1 MGFFNARTKK
11 KGNGCPKADTPQ
23 VKNPETADVVIHI
36 VDDTRTEQAAGFLR
50 YLKPRQGA
58 HRQCIYLSREMH
70 GKLSRIVRTLGVN
83 GSTIGGYIIYLTWE
97 RREDNKAEGG
107 KEKDGGKKGMPD
119 DVVGKSRFRMAER
132 KPQAATMKP
141 NAATDAQSE
150 AVDEKDVTFAD
161 ETPERHPRQVPDE
174 ELDEVFADSRVSDI
188 GAEYD
193 EDEEYDSEPH
203 EAGGLTFEDIDL
215 AMRTVKKPKATR
227 EERRHAGMVFCD
239 MKGNEL
245 FAMIEKSSEATR
257 RKLDELMDYY
267 LDSVSAAQA
276 KPAPAVMP
284 KKAPAVPDN
293 FEDFNIRDYV

>member
-1 MGFFNARTKK
+1 MTLL
-11 KGNGCPKADTPQ
+11 
-23 VKNPETADVVIHI
+23 I
-36 VDDTRTEQAAGFLR
+36 VLMMMCNLWVLF
-50 YLKPRQGA
+50 
-58 HRQCIYLSREMH
+58 
-70 GKLSRIVRTLGVN
+70 
-83 GSTIGGYIIYLTWE
+83 YLTWE
-97 RREDNKAEGG
+97 HRETRKADHHDSAEQARQEPLPDIMG
-107 KEKDGGKKGMPD
+107 KSKFRMPERTRTEKDTT
-119 DVVGKSRFRMAER
+119 VSE
-132 KPQAATMKP
+132 AATSVK
-141 NAATDAQSE
+141 AE

-161 ETPERHPRQVPDE
+161 ETLGRHLRQVPDE
-174 ELDEVFADSRVSDI
+174 ELDDVFADKRVSDI

-193 EDEEYDSEPH
+193 EDGDYDGEPH

-215 AMRTVKKPKATR
+215 AMRTAKKPKATK

-257 RKLDELMDYY
+257 KKLDELMDYY

-293 FEDFNIRDYV
+293 IEDFNIRNFV

>member
-1 MGFFNARTKK
+1 MVTLL
-11 KGNGCPKADTPQ
+11 
-23 VKNPETADVVIHI
+23 I
-36 VDDTRTEQAAGFLR
+36 VLMMMCNLWVLF
-50 YLKPRQGA
+50 
-58 HRQCIYLSREMH
+58 
-70 GKLSRIVRTLGVN
+70 
-83 GSTIGGYIIYLTWE
+83 YLTWE
-97 RREDNKAEGG
+97 HRETRKADHHDSAEQARQEPLPDIMG
-107 KEKDGGKKGMPD
+107 KSKFRMPERTRTEKDTT
-119 DVVGKSRFRMAER
+119 VSE
-132 KPQAATMKP
+132 AATSVK
-141 NAATDAQSE
+141 AE

-161 ETPERHPRQVPDE
+161 ETLGRHLRQVPDE
-174 ELDEVFADSRVSDI
+174 ELDDVFADKRVSDI

-193 EDEEYDSEPH
+193 EDGDYDGEPH

-215 AMRTVKKPKATR
+215 AMRTAKKPKATK

-257 RKLDELMDYY
+257 KKLDELMDYY

-293 FEDFNIRDYV
+293 IEDFNIRNFV